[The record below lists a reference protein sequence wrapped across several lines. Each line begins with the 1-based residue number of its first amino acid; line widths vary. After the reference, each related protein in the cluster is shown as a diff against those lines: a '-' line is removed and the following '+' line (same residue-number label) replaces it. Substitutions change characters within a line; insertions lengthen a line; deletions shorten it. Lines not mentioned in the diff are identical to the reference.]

1 MRVGSFTPQVVPI
14 NTKETIDAV
23 LALKTWAVV
32 GLGNNP
38 DRAAF
43 GVAALLQ
50 DKGHRIIP
58 VHPKAESV
66 HGETGYKSL
75 TEIPESVDV
84 VDCFVNS
91 QLVGSVVDE
100 AIAIGAKAVWLQ
112 LDVIDEA
119 AIERAQAAG
128 LLTVMD
134 RCPAIEYRARQFFT
148 RLSRPAYIQPHDVP
162 LQ

>member
-1 MRVGSFTPQVVPI
+1 M
-14 NTKETIDAV
+14 
-23 LALKTWAVV
+23 
-32 GLGNNP
+32 
-38 DRAAF
+38 
-43 GVAALLQ
+43 AALLQ

-66 HGETGYKSL
+66 HGELGYKSL

-134 RCPAIEYRARQFFT
+134 RCPAIEYRAR
-148 RLSRPAYIQPHDVP
+148 
-162 LQ
+162 

>member
-1 MRVGSFTPQVVPI
+1 M
-14 NTKETIDAV
+14 
-23 LALKTWAVV
+23 
-32 GLGNNP
+32 
-38 DRAAF
+38 
-43 GVAALLQ
+43 
-50 DKGHRIIP
+50 
-58 VHPKAESV
+58 HPKAESV
-66 HGETGYKSL
+66 HGEIAYKSL

-134 RCPAIEYRARQFFT
+134 RCPAIEYRAR
-148 RLSRPAYIQPHDVP
+148 
-162 LQ
+162 